1 MDPYFLTLKP
11 SAEGSVDSV
20 PAWSKAAIAAR
31 GTVLAAEPADA
42 VKVLEDG
49 TIHTGLV
56 IIRFAFAEDLDT
68 FWNSPDATAL
78 TEADDG
84 LVALAC
90 AGLPYEGWPGNFV
103 PTIATVDVPASEAPR
118 SFMLIEG
125 TGTDQDRMD
134 AYRDQILPMMRE
146 RGSYYVAF
154 ELGGNVRVL
163 AGKWSEGIF
172 AISRWPS
179 KAHAE
184 DFWYS
189 DKYQQECIPIRT
201 GVGKFDVQIVE
212 GIAG

>member
-1 MDPYFLTLKP
+1 MDPFFLTLKP
-11 SAEGSVDSV
+11 SADGSAESV

-31 GTVLAAEPADA
+31 GMVLAAEPANA
-42 VKVLEDG
+42 VKVLELG
-49 TIHTGLV
+49 TTHTGLV
-56 IIRFAFAEDLDT
+56 IIRFAFAEDLDG
-68 FWNSPDATAL
+68 FWNSPDAVAL
-78 TEADDG
+78 ADADDG

-103 PTIATVDVPASEAPR
+103 PTIATVDVPASDAPR
-118 SFMLIEG
+118 AFMLIEG

-134 AYRDQILPMMRE
+134 AYRDQILPMMRD

-163 AGKWSEGIF
+163 AGQWSEGIF

-189 DKYQQECIPIRT
+189 EKYQQQCIPIRT

>member
-1 MDPYFLTLKP
+1 MGPYFLTLKP
-11 SAEGSVDSV
+11 SASAAEDSV
-20 PAWSKAAIAAR
+20 PSWSKAAIAAR
-31 GTVLAAEPADA
+31 GIVLAAEAAQA

-49 TIHTGLV
+49 TMHTGLV
-56 IIRFAFAEDLDT
+56 IVRFAFADDLDI
-68 FWNSPDATAL
+68 FWASHEAKAL
-78 TEADDG
+78 AAADPQ

-103 PTIATVDVPASEAPR
+103 PTIATVDVPESDRPR
-118 SFMLIEG
+118 TFMVIEG

-146 RGSYYVAF
+146 RGAYYIAF

-163 AGKWSEGIF
+163 AGEWNEGIF

-179 KAHAE
+179 KVLAE

-189 DKYQQECIPIRT
+189 DKYQNECIPIRT
-201 GVGKFDVQIVE
+201 GVGRFDVQIVE